1 METAFAW
8 LGEIFEA
15 ILKFVPRILIV
26 RATHAG
32 VKWRH
37 GSEVRSMAPGLHVYW
52 PLVTEIE
59 VIVVARQTLSLPPQV
74 LTTKDN
80 KKVIVGNVVVYK
92 IRDVVQAIGK
102 INWDVDTTIN
112 DITLAAVVSVIA
124 RHTLEE
130 LLEMVAEDKL
140 NDRLTEA
147 TRKELRQFGVFVS
160 RCKLTDFADCKVYKI
175 VTDGNGQR
183 RGALSTIAQNTD

>member
-8 LGEIFEA
+8 LGQIFEA

-26 RATHAG
+26 RATHGG
-32 VKWRH
+32 VKWRY
-37 GSEVRSMAPGLHVYW
+37 GSDVRPLFSGLHVYW

-59 VIVVARQTLSLPPQV
+59 VIVTARQTLALPKQV

-80 KKVIVGNVVVYK
+80 KKVVVGTVVVYR

-112 DITLAAVVSVIA
+112 DITQAAVVSVIA
-124 RHTLEE
+124 RHTLQE
-130 LLEMVAEDKL
+130 LLNMVTTDAL
-140 NDRLTEA
+140 NDALTEA

-160 RCKLTDFADCKVYKI
+160 RCKLTDFADCRVYK
-175 VTDGNGQR
+175 VVMDSQ
-183 RGALSTIAQNTD
+183 ALPIANPKEEE

>member
-8 LGEIFEA
+8 LGQIFEA
-15 ILKFVPRILIV
+15 ILKFVPRVLII

-32 VKWRH
+32 VKWQH
-37 GSEVRSMAPGLHVYW
+37 GHEVKPLLSGLHVYW

-59 VIVVARQTLSLPPQV
+59 VIVTARQTLNLPTQV

-80 KKVIVGNVVVYK
+80 KKVVVGTVVVYK

-112 DITLAAVVSVIA
+112 DITQAAVVSVIA
-124 RHTLEE
+124 KHTLQE
-130 LLEMVAEDKL
+130 LLDMIPPDQL
-140 NDRLTEA
+140 NNLLTIA

-160 RCKLTDFADCKVYKI
+160 RCKLTDFADCKVFKL
-175 VTDGNGQR
+175 VTNDGQR
-183 RGALSTIAQNTD
+183 STLSTVAQTPIN

>member
-8 LGEIFEA
+8 LGQIFEA
-15 ILKFVPRILIV
+15 ILRFVPRILII

-37 GSEVRSMAPGLHVYW
+37 GSTVRSMQPGLHVYW
-52 PLVTEIE
+52 PLVTEVE
-59 VIVVARQTLSLPPQV
+59 VIVVARQTLRLPKQI
-74 LTTKDN
+74 LITKDN
-80 KKVIVGNVVVYK
+80 KKAIIGTVVVYK

-112 DITLAAVVSVIA
+112 DITQAAVVSVIA
-124 RHTLEE
+124 CHTFQE
-130 LLEMVAEDKL
+130 LVDMISADKL
-140 NDRLTEA
+140 NDLLTEA

-160 RCKLTDFADCKVYKI
+160 RCKLTDFADCRVFKLVI
-175 VTDGNGQR
+175 DDNP
-183 RGALSTIAQNTD
+183 IAMPHSAEE

>member
-8 LGEIFEA
+8 LGQIFEA
-15 ILKFVPRILIV
+15 LLSFVPRILII
-26 RATHAG
+26 RATHGG

-37 GSEVRSMAPGLHVYW
+37 GDRVIAMQSGLHVYW

-59 VIVVARQTLSLPPQV
+59 IIVTARQTLALPKQV

-80 KKVIVGNVVVYK
+80 KKVVIGTVVVYK

-102 INWDVDTTIN
+102 TNWDVDTTIN
-112 DITLAAVVSVIA
+112 DITQAAVVSVIA
-124 RHTLEE
+124 RHSLQE
-130 LLEMVAEDKL
+130 LLDIVTDDTLSDAL
-140 NDRLTEA
+140 STA

-160 RCKLTDFADCKVYKI
+160 RCKLTDFADCRVYKL
-175 VTDGNGQR
+175 VMDGQVQP
-183 RGALSTIAQNTD
+183 IAREEN